1 MQNKNNSKLEMVL
14 VAKEWDGTSENG
26 PTNKSV
32 TKSDCPH
39 HFGTQGERFTYPLGL
54 ILKWDFNLYEFPFIG
69 FLFIMDLL
77 IRTTNQKII
86 TLVKGLK
93 SDDMQ

>member
-39 HFGTQGERFTYPLGL
+39 HFGT
-54 ILKWDFNLYEFPFIG
+54 
-69 FLFIMDLL
+69 
-77 IRTTNQKII
+77 
-86 TLVKGLK
+86 
-93 SDDMQ
+93 